1 MKKWY
6 KSTYFDSSSWIL
18 ENFNKLN
25 LTNDEVIVLLLIDYA
40 SKNNMN
46 LNYDYFKAKL
56 KCDTAKIDDIVSSLV
71 NKKYLTIVPSDNG
84 ANFNID
90 GLFEFDPSSYE
101 LSENK
106 DVYEIAEELKGKPL
120 SGSELQKISDL
131 LNEFEANKIID
142 AFRTAEAYRKTSIA
156 YVESILRNEKQ

>member
-6 KSTYFDSSSWIL
+6 KSTYFNSSNWIL

-25 LTNDEVIVLLLIDYA
+25 LTSDEVLVLLLIDYA
-40 SKNNMN
+40 SKNNIN
-46 LNYDYFKAKL
+46 INYDYFKEKL
-56 KCDTAKIDDIVSSLV
+56 EYDTAKIDEVVSNLV
-71 NKKYLTIVPSDNG
+71 NKKYLTITPSGNG
-84 ANFNID
+84 ASFNID

-106 DVYEIAEELKGKPL
+106 DIYAIAETLKGMPL
-120 SGSELQKISDL
+120 SPNEMQKVSDL
-131 LNEFEANKIID
+131 LNEFDTNKIID
-142 AFRTAEAYRKTSIA
+142 AFRMAEAYRKTSIS